1 METNTIQKQIDELN
15 QKLDQVLAYTI
26 AQNKRAQV
34 VEDLFDDL
42 SIVGKDFYDT
52 TVSELDKRMIEVN
65 PEQVQQLLI
74 SLLKNVRNFNQAI
87 SMMESMIDFARDA
100 SPIAR
105 EMMIDLVNRL
115 HEFER
120 KGYFE
125 FFAESAKIV
134 DNIVSHFSKEDVAN
148 LANNVVS
155 ILETIKNLT
164 QPEMLNSLNNAVK
177 VFNSIDWDNAPQ
189 YSIWKL
195 LRELGKP
202 EMKKALGFS
211 VAFIKNVSNI
221 NTKHGTD

>member
-1 METNTIQKQIDELN
+1 MESNTIQRQIDELN

-42 SIVGKDFYDT
+42 SIVGKDLYDT
-52 TVSELDKRMIEVN
+52 TVSELDKRMIEVS
-65 PEQVQQLLI
+65 PEQVQQLFI

-87 SMMESMIDFARDA
+87 SMMESVIDFARDA

-105 EMMIDLVNRL
+105 EMMIDLVQRF

-125 FFAESAKIV
+125 FFAESVKIV
-134 DNIVSHFSKEDVAN
+134 DNIVTHFSREDVAS

-155 ILETIKNLT
+155 IMETIKNLT

-177 VFNSIDWDNAPQ
+177 VFNSIDWDNAPE
-189 YSIWKL
+189 YSVWKL
-195 LRELGKP
+195 LKELRKP

-211 VAFIKNVSNI
+211 VSFIKNVSNI
-221 NTKHGTD
+221 NSK